1 MMSLWLNWELSF
13 CLLSFYLGPSEVMDF
28 ELLLLEKVH
37 FFMCEMTG
45 GVPCVGGSWETS
57 MGWHMQ
63 NSDALSHAI
72 SVD

>member
-1 MMSLWLNWELSF
+1 
-13 CLLSFYLGPSEVMDF
+13 MDF
-28 ELLLLEKVH
+28 KLLLLEKVH